1 MEPGTVHELS
11 AAYALDALDADEA
24 EAFEVHLAQCE
35 RCRTELAALS
45 EAAVALA
52 WAVEAPRPPA
62 GLRGSILEAAAAERV
77 NVVSLPSRRPWA
89 LRATAA
95 VAAVAACAAI
105 GLGVWAA
112 TLSHSLSSERAKQAS
127 AATAVQ
133 ILADPATRRVALNGR
148 SGVVAVDPTGRGVL
162 VVQRLPRAV
171 SGKTYEAWV
180 IPAGGKP
187 KSAGLFRGGGPQTV
201 VKLSQTVPRGAV
213 VAATLER
220 AGGASAPTQTP
231 FLSARA

>member
-35 RCRTELAALS
+35 RCRTELAALT

-105 GLGVWAA
+105 ALGVWAA

-148 SGVVAVDPTGRGVL
+148 SGVVAVDPAGRGVL

-201 VKLSQTVPRGAV
+201 VKLSQTVPSGAV

>member
-1 MEPGTVHELS
+1 MESGTVHELS

-24 EAFEVHLAQCE
+24 EAYEAHLAQCE
-35 RCRTELAALS
+35 QCRAELPALT

-52 WAVEAPRPPA
+52 WAVESPPPPA
-62 GLRGSILEAAAAERV
+62 GLRDAILEAAAAERD
-77 NVVSLPSRRPWA
+77 NVVPLPTRSPW
-89 LRATAA
+89 LFRATAS

-112 TLSHSLSSERAKQAS
+112 TLSNSLSNERSKQAS
-127 AATAVQ
+127 QATAVQ
-133 ILADPATRRVALNGR
+133 ILADPATRRVTLNGR
-148 SGVVAVDPTGRGVL
+148 RGVVAVDPSGRGVL
-162 VVQRLPRAV
+162 VVQRLPRAA

-187 KSAGLFRGGGPQTV
+187 KPAGLFHGGGPQTV
-201 VKLSQTVPRGAV
+201 VKLSRTVPRGAV

-220 AGGASAPTQTP
+220 AGGVGAPTQTP

>member
-148 SGVVAVDPTGRGVL
+148 SGVVAVDPAGRGVL

>member
-24 EAFEVHLAQCE
+24 EEFEAHLAQCE
-35 RCRTELAALS
+35 SCRAELPALN

-52 WAVEAPRPPA
+52 WAVESPSPPA
-62 GLRGSILEAAAAERV
+62 GLRDSILEAAAAERA
-77 NVVSLPSRRPWA
+77 NVVPLPTRNPW
-89 LRATAA
+89 LFRSTAA
-95 VAAVAACAAI
+95 AAAVAACAAI

-112 TLSHSLSSERAKQAS
+112 TLSNSLSNQRSKQAS
-127 AATAVQ
+127 EVTAVQ
-133 ILADPATRRVALNGR
+133 ILADPATRRVKLNGR
-148 SGVVAVDPTGRGVL
+148 RGVVAVDPAGQGVL
-162 VVQRLPRAV
+162 VVQRLPSAA

-201 VKLSQTVPRGAV
+201 VKLSRTVPRGAV

-220 AGGASAPTQTP
+220 AGGVSAPTQTP

>member
-35 RCRTELAALS
+35 RCRTELAALT

-148 SGVVAVDPTGRGVL
+148 SGVVAIDPAGRGVL

>member
-1 MEPGTVHELS
+1 MEPGTAHELS

-24 EAFEVHLAQCE
+24 EAFESHLGQCE
-35 RCRTELAALS
+35 RCRAELPALT

-52 WAVEAPRPPA
+52 WAVESPAPPA
-62 GLRGSILEAAAAERV
+62 GLRGSILEAAAAERT
-77 NVVSLPSRRPWA
+77 NVVPLPTRRPWVF
-89 LRATAA
+89 RATAA

-112 TLSHSLSSERAKQAS
+112 TLSNSLSNERSKQAS
-127 AATAVQ
+127 QATAVQ
-133 ILADPATRRVALNGR
+133 ILSDPASRRVALNGR
-148 SGVVAVDPTGRGVL
+148 SGVVAVDPAGQGVL
-162 VVQRLPRAV
+162 VVQRLPRAA

-201 VKLSQTVPRGAV
+201 VKLSRTVPHGAV

-220 AGGASAPTQTP
+220 AGGVSAPTRTP